1 MTRLSTFV
9 FALVAAAASV
19 ACSSSPTDPVNTEVT
34 LAPGQS
40 TAVGALTVKFI
51 GVTIDTRCP
60 ANAMCIQVG
69 DAYIALEASVSSTR
83 RAFELQVLNPMNRET
98 EIRGYTVGVEAL
110 APYPFAPEPID
121 PANYRVTLR
130 VTR

>member
-1 MTRLSTFV
+1 MKRLSSFV
-9 FALVAAAASV
+9 FAALVAVIST
-19 ACSSSPTDPVNTEVT
+19 ACTSSPSSPDNTEVT

-40 TAVGALTVKFI
+40 TSVGALTVKFI

-60 ANAMCIQVG
+60 ANVMCIQMG
-69 DAYIALEASVSSTR
+69 DAYIALEASVASTR

-98 EIRGYTVGVEAL
+98 EIRGYTVGVETL